1 MTPAVKIKQLLLSP
15 AVLVPLAVLAILFL
29 LSDHASYRQE
39 GLSMTPVEDTVTS
52 TGLTVEVLNTT
63 NEVFQNTGDYDPSYR
78 LQRRVLGLWFPMRQD
93 PAWTGGQ
100 GCMMLPTCYYEKDIP
115 QRLYFQ
121 WSTDYRFPFTSLYPG
136 RYRLILD
143 FYRQDGSYS
152 YGPDFSLAA
161 EFTVK

>member
-1 MTPAVKIKQLLLSP
+1 MKIKQLLLSP
-15 AVLVPLAVLAILFL
+15 AVLVPLAVLAVLFL

-63 NEVFQNTGDYDPSYR
+63 NEVFWNAGDYDPSYR
-78 LQRRVLGLWFPMRQD
+78 LQRRVRGLWFPMRQD

>member
-1 MTPAVKIKQLLLSP
+1 MKIKQLLLSP
-15 AVLVPLAVLAILFL
+15 AVLVPLAVLAVLFL

-39 GLSMTPVEDTVTS
+39 GLSMTSVEDAVTS
-52 TGLTVEVLNTT
+52 RDLTVEVLNTT
-63 NEVFQNTGDYDPSYR
+63 NEVFQNAGDYDPNYR

-143 FYRQDGSYS
+143 FYKQDGSYS